1 MSDKTPTKAEC
12 EENNVDC
19 NMSLDQSIHYAEL
32 SYGELE
38 ESLGAPIFELSSPIS
53 SISSNCSSPDRT
65 VQREYVIN
73 EDAGMDDS
81 DDFVSLEELH
91 SQISPPMDTDSSAA
105 TLMQRSNLETIYE
118 GIYLETPPGTPG
130 TSAANSSARKRR
142 LLRTD
147 LSKCEEFKEN
157 LQQN

>member
-12 EENNVDC
+12 EENTVDC
-19 NMSLDQSIHYAEL
+19 NMSLDQSLHYTDL

-38 ESLGAPIFELSSPIS
+38 ESMGAPIFELSSPIS

-65 VQREYVIN
+65 VQREYVVN
-73 EDAGMDDS
+73 EDVCMEDS
-81 DDFVSLEELH
+81 NDFVSLEELD
-91 SQISPPMDTDSSAA
+91 SQISPPADGDSAA
-105 TLMQRSNLETIYE
+105 YLMQRSNLETIYE

-130 TSAANSSARKRR
+130 TSASSSARKRR

-147 LSKCEEFKEN
+147 LSKCDEFKEN
-157 LQQN
+157 VQKN